1 MADHFLDHEDRLL
14 GGVFAVDGGNEAADG
29 AAFGFGALEAPDD
42 GLLPFVE
49 GIEVLEARR
58 IPEVFDVAN
67 AQARDGHGVFV
78 GDALEKFR
86 TREDVRF
93 QGAEN
98 AQDAHGLVAA
108 GEEAVDFLLRD
119 RSARKTDEVLKSRLR
134 DRAEQVAVQF
144 GLGETR
150 EEVGPGFGQGTGEG
164 GVGDEPR
171 IGRTHGAKTSDKQ
184 ERPQA

>member
-1 MADHFLDHEDRLL
+1 M
-14 GGVFAVDGGNEAADG
+14 
-29 AAFGFGALEAPDD
+29 
-42 GLLPFVE
+42 
-49 GIEVLEARR
+49 
-58 IPEVFDVAN
+58 
-67 AQARDGHGVFV
+67 
-78 GDALEKFR
+78 
-86 TREDVRF
+86 RF